1 MPKTFAPT
9 FYLLRFN
16 LKRHFLYRL
25 SVRVF
30 WIVSRIRN
38 GCNMLR
44 AYNYGPIYKYTT
56 TAFFPN
62 YRYIVYIWNIFITFY
77 LPLFQTKWI
86 SIQLF
91 EPLSSHKK
99 SITACAMSIL
109 DLYMLQDVNV
119 SYIQTLK
126 QIVLFNIS
134 IIVEPKRLPW
144 YA

>member
-1 MPKTFAPT
+1 M
-9 FYLLRFN
+9 
-16 LKRHFLYRL
+16 YRL

-91 EPLSSHKK
+91 EPLSSHNKK
-99 SITACAMSIL
+99 YHGMCYVYFGSIYVTGCQCFIYTNIKTIRVIWDIYNRRMDGCTYLIFTAT
-109 DLYMLQDVNV
+109 Q
-119 SYIQTLK
+119 
-126 QIVLFNIS
+126 
-134 IIVEPKRLPW
+134 PKRLPW
-144 YA
+144 YAQLKSL